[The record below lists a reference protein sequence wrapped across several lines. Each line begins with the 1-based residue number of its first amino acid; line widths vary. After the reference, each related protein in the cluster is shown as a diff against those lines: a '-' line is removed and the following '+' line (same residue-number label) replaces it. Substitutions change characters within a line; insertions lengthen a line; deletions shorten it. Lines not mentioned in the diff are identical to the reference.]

1 MFYRHCAA
9 KKEACIRSQANEN
22 TLYRELPRKA
32 KKYGLNIMIMA
43 LAALMQGERGGD
55 LLLHTLSAHLFET

>member
-32 KKYGLNIMIMA
+32 KKYGLNVADNGAGCSHAGGARRRPVVAHTFRA
-43 LAALMQGERGGD
+43 LV
-55 LLLHTLSAHLFET
+55 